1 MAFME
6 AVMQAE
12 SEGFQK
18 KDSGFTVV
26 ASSATKVVAVG
37 LDLTVEEL
45 VEFLLDF
52 SLRILGIAK
61 DYGY

>member
-1 MAFME
+1 
-6 AVMQAE
+6 MQAE